1 MTKDFIDDLFEVVEV
16 KKTVQKSSKERFQVN
31 KVNSFEIGGI
41 EVVLKRQLSE
51 DTKKKI
57 SETKKKVKRVTSEE
71 TRKKLSEAS
80 KGKTHTLEARKKIS
94 EANKGHVVTEETRK
108 KLSEAHKG
116 RKVSEEVRRQMSKDR
131 KGRSLTEETKRKI
144 SASNKGRKRTEEQCK
159 YLSDIR
165 RLPIMTPN
173 GEFISR
179 RFLIQK
185 LTDEGMKAAA
195 NKLTLWFK
203 LYPNHYYYIGDKS
216 AINGNFNRSPNV
228 EELVKK
234 LLQIITDYYR
244 SGKPL
249 TVVNAI
255 SLKTVASKSTIQNLL
270 DYMVEVGL
278 IEKKLI
284 GMDLRKKYVIPTKS
298 SIDYVKS
305 NKNSKK
311 ELEHPQNRLRIQT

>member
-1 MTKDFIDDLFEVVEV
+1 MTKDFIDDLIEVVEV
-16 KKTVQKSSKERFQVN
+16 KKAVKKSSTDYKTTKSKVFEVAGIQVER
-31 KVNSFEIGGI
+31 IYH
-41 EVVLKRQLSE
+41 LSE
-51 DTKKKI
+51 ETKRKI
-57 SETKKKVKRVTSEE
+57 GKANKGRITTDETKKKLSAALKGRTRTEEQRKAMSE
-71 TRKKLSEAS
+71 RA
-80 KGKTHTLEARKKIS
+80 
-94 EANKGHVVTEETRK
+94 KGHVVTEETRK

-116 RKVSEEVRRQMSKDR
+116 RKVSEEVRIQMSKDR
-131 KGRSLTEETKRKI
+131 KGRSLTEETKKKI
-144 SASNKGRKRTEEQCK
+144 SASNKGRQRTEEQSK

-165 RLPIMTPN
+165 TLPIMTPN

-185 LTDEGMKAAA
+185 LTDEGMKGVS

-216 AINGNFNRSPNV
+216 AVNGNFNRSPNV
-228 EELVKK
+228 EVLVKK
-234 LLQIITDYYR
+234 LLQIITDHYR

-270 DYMVEVGL
+270 DYMVKVGL

-311 ELEHPQNRLRIQT
+311 S